1 MKLRSLVSNKRW
13 ALMLSISIL
22 IISIII
28 GSYLRLYPVFNA
40 ERLGYKPTLYEMD
53 PYSEYWIAEKLYK
66 HGLAYFNELTR
77 DNHVTKIFWYPWGRD
92 FTKSEPPLLASFSVI
107 TYYIAHTINPSLTLY
122 EWMVYLPVLFYIIT
136 VIAIYL
142 CARELW
148 GDIPAAVASLA
159 SSLIFVSRHIA
170 GFTVK
175 YAIGI
180 PFLFLSVL
188 FHIRAVRRE
197 SWIDALL
204 AGLML
209 SITASGWAGFN
220 LVLGAIAVQV
230 VLLPFIKKISL
241 KDLMLV
247 IIEYVPL
254 SLTLT
259 FIPFYGGVT
268 YLYRSAGLAIPAS
281 LLMLLISWGLQKLSS
296 KKEVIITA
304 PILRRYRVIY
314 FLLIVLFIVGGL
326 SLLNAGFIVIRGKAL
341 AALGL
346 RGLAHVIVGT
356 VQEYIPADP
365 QDFMYYEGSLIIVTI
380 PMLAYIAYRSF
391 MKREP
396 QYLFILTLY
405 ILSLVATINVSYFFA
420 YLNYLTALI
429 SASFVYILI
438 KDVVS
443 SGRLAFKRGWF
454 RSLISIILTIIFV
467 IAIIAQGVTVWARMY
482 RSVVPTIIE
491 GGVGLST
498 DAPVW
503 INALNWIRNNTPAN
517 AVCVAWWDYGYWISV
532 VGERP
537 SVADGATLNATQIEL
552 LAKALTGSEE
562 EAYKIFTK
570 YFRIDL
576 DKLYLITYEFYYVN
590 PMQGYVTLGPLVF
603 GRTQLG
609 ADAAKGISAIYR
621 IAGRTPPVFAYTP
634 QIGNRPL
641 GVVAYLPRW
650 SDPRIQ
656 NATLY
661 KILINTAY
669 ELWGKNG
676 YKVVSLYENPQNPVE
691 IPRPEMRIFK
701 PVYISLANVF
711 PQANV
716 YLVLSIYKAS
726 AG

>member
-1 MKLRSLVSNKRW
+1 MKLKFLIPSKRW
-13 ALMLSISIL
+13 SLILSISIL
-22 IISIII
+22 IVSLIV

-53 PYSEYWIAEKLYK
+53 PYSEYWIAEKLYR
-66 HGLAYFNELTR
+66 HGLTYFMELTR

-92 FTKSEPPLLASFSVI
+92 FTRSEPPLLASFAVI
-107 TYYIAHTINPSLTLY
+107 TYYIAHSINPSLTLY

-136 VIAIYL
+136 AVAIYL

-175 YAIGI
+175 YAIGL
-180 PFLFLSVL
+180 PFIFLSIL
-188 FHIRAVRRE
+188 FHIRALKRN
-197 SWIDALL
+197 SLLDALI

-209 SITASGWAGFN
+209 GVTASGWAGFN
-220 LVLGAIAVQV
+220 LVLGAIAIQV
-230 VLLPFIKKISL
+230 VILPLIKRISL
-241 KDLMLV
+241 RDIMLV
-247 IIEYVPL
+247 IVEYAP
-254 SLTLT
+254 LTLVLA
-259 FIPFYGGVT
+259 FIPFYGGIT
-268 YLYRSAGLAIPAS
+268 YLYKSAGLAMPAS
-281 LLMLLISWGLQKLSS
+281 LVMMLLGWGLQKLSS

-304 PILRRYRVIY
+304 PILRRYKLIY
-314 FLLIVLFIVGGL
+314 FLIIVLFVVGGL
-326 SLLNAGFIVIRGKAL
+326 SLLSAGFIVIRGKAL

-346 RGLAHVIVGT
+346 RGLTHVIVGT

-365 QDFMYYEGSLIIVTI
+365 RDFIYYEGPLIIVAI
-380 PMLAYIAYRSF
+380 PMLIYLAYRAF

-396 QYLFILTLY
+396 HYLFLVALY
-405 ILSLVATINVSYFFA
+405 ILSLVATTNVSYFFA
-420 YLNYLTALI
+420 YLNYLTALT
-429 SASFVYILI
+429 SASFVYVLI
-438 KDVVS
+438 KDVIPG
-443 SGRLAFKRGWF
+443 GRAAFRRGWF
-454 RSLISIILTIIFV
+454 KSMVSIVLTVIFV
-467 IAIIAQGVTVWARMY
+467 IAVIAQGVTVWARMY

-503 INALNWIRNNTPAN
+503 IKALEWIKNNTPAD

-537 SVADGATLNATQIEL
+537 SVADGATLNSTQIEL

-562 EAYKIFTK
+562 EALKIFTN
-570 YFRIDL
+570 YFRIDPN
-576 DKLYLITYEFYYVN
+576 KLYLLTYEFYYVN
-590 PMQGYVTLGPLVF
+590 PMQGYVTIGPLVF

-621 IAGRTPPVFAYTP
+621 IAGKTPPIFAYAP
-634 QIGNRPL
+634 QIDGRPL
-641 GVVAYLPRW
+641 GVVVYLPRW

-661 KILINTAY
+661 KVLINTAY
-669 ELWGKNG
+669 ELWGNNG
-676 YKVVSLYENPQNPVE
+676 YSVVSLYENPQNPIE
-691 IPRPEMRIFK
+691 IPRPKMSIFK
-701 PVYISLANVF
+701 PVYISIANVF

-716 YLVLSIYKAS
+716 YLVLSIYKANI
-726 AG
+726 G